1 MQTPNADPLSTSKG
15 KAAEMGQKVAD
26 KIDENRGTAASGL
39 ETAAS
44 ALREKADTLPGGNG
58 GRGRCRSR
66 LRARERCESHDD
78 RRAETR
84 EEQSRCGF
92 ADRRGTGILDS
103 TNILPRLIA
112 QD

>member
-44 ALREKADTLPGGNG
+44 ALGEKADG

-84 EEQSRCGF
+84 EEQSRCGV
-92 ADRRGTGILDS
+92 ADRCGTGILDS
-103 TNILPRLIA
+103 TNVLPRLIA